1 MTGAAWACITRCM
14 PARKSVR
21 KRRSLRNPPSK
32 RPSLAEQWD
41 QYDAAVARTF
51 RRNIVEMQGVSH
63 GETWARE
70 FVSKP
75 YAAKMMGAAS
85 FDPEEQAREMWLDS
99 ATEAEVEEDCL
110 GQTGAMVGF
119 VDELERLTGRMFSR
133 DKRLYT
139 TDSAAMRAQWST
151 PFPQI
156 QKMFKKPRGE
166 RPNY

>member
-1 MTGAAWACITRCM
+1 
-14 PARKSVR
+14 
-21 KRRSLRNPPSK
+21 
-32 RPSLAEQWD
+32 
-41 QYDAAVARTF
+41 
-51 RRNIVEMQGVSH
+51 MQGVSQ

-85 FDPEEQAREMWLDS
+85 FDPEELPAEMWLDS
-99 ATEAEVEEDCL
+99 ATEAEVEDSI
-110 GQTGAMVGF
+110 GRTGVMVGF

-139 TDSAAMRAQWST
+139 ADSATLRAQWSASWW
-151 PFPQI
+151 QI
-156 QKMFKKPRGE
+156 RKMFKKPRGE